1 MSRGQEQRGRDLP
14 PVSTGEFVKATS
26 GSAAGDLRRPS
37 TLLGRRASG
46 ASSSRAP
53 GTPVPEC
60 ILGAGGGEERS
71 PVGPFEAET
80 EPDSG
85 SAKRPAELD
94 AETLRD
100 KAQGSDEPVS
110 FDAMVMEHSEV
121 LAAAQAREGEVHPLV
136 KLQAQAAMDRLSG
149 DIGEAGD
156 HGTWDGRWPL
166 PSRTEYDAFVHAGLK
181 WPTTRDAFVV
191 QAARKE
197 YHWSS
202 MGPEQKAAFKD
213 AAAEAWKVWLRN
225 EAVEV
230 LSDAES
236 EKVWATLRQRGELHK
251 VLTPRFVYTDK
262 NDGQRTQ
269 QNNLP
274 LKASARLVVPG
285 YKDITAYGLR
295 KDAPTASRTSQ
306 HLLFSVA
313 ASRFQDGWR
322 MGTADVKS
330 AFMKGERYMEG
341 TRELYV
347 KNVEVRGDSPSLPV
361 GRKLS
366 RVLKGVF
373 GLADAPREWFLR
385 LRKSV
390 VRRGWRTSTMDAA
403 TFFLWSKD
411 STPRLLGMLCS
422 HVDDLLFC
430 GGPEAWSSIREL
442 GDELGFGSLE
452 ENTFVYCGK
461 RVTQDLA
468 SGEVT
473 VSMKEYHQNL
483 KEVRVPS
490 SRRRDPD
497 ASLTPG
503 EHKQLRALVGSLQWL
518 VAQVRFDAGFL
529 LSALQA
535 ETPTVN
541 TLLKISQLIKLF
553 KETGDFELRFRPLDL
568 RNAGILVVTD
578 ASLGNVTRAGAVG
591 SQPLERVYSQSCY
604 CVLLAEAS
612 LMRGEK
618 GRFTVLDHRSHRLQ
632 RVCRSTFAAE
642 LLGVEE
648 GTDAGQYCRGHVAEL
663 QGYDLGHRGV
673 DCILDNIDMVI
684 VTDAKDV
691 YDKGNSDTPSY
702 GSQKSLAFT
711 VAWLRGMLGRGNTA
725 LRWTATENMF
735 VDCGTKEMDGAHMR
749 KILGEGEWS
758 YRFDADL
765 VKQTVRARAPVQ
777 RGPRVLSGQSV
788 APSDPVLAFLQGL
801 STQKGWHRRNTTAI
815 QVAHGAKSYRNPE
828 PRFSREEY
836 PYRTT
841 YGLFHDEEG
850 RGEWRLLERDEG
862 YGKLLKLPRTRHIA
876 AVSRKARNESPGC
889 SELVLSW
896 LVEEAQKPFNL
907 RDEPLI
913 RIVLA
918 KVGSEQ
924 HFLLVNMHHSVTD
937 GRSLSILRQELTAF
951 YNQIALKLAEAPKL
965 PALSMQY
972 ADFAYCQRRWMA
984 QGRLERELAYWRSQL
999 QQLPALQLLT
1009 DFPRPPNLALD
1020 GGQVTFQLQPALANR
1035 LRSLARAK
1043 SVTLFALLLGLF
1055 ALALSRWAG
1064 AQDLAI
1070 ASPVGHRQGNAVEP
1084 LIGYFVNTVL
1094 FRVNLKTPC
1103 TFEDLLQRLRDAVVG
1118 AFQNSSAPYAK
1129 VLEAAE
1135 LDPAA
1140 VPAMFVLQ
1148 DRDETAWSME
1158 GLRVEQ
1164 VEIQRHA
1171 ALFDVTCE
1179 MQEMPG
1185 SAGGLQGVL
1194 VYNKHLWTNSRA
1206 VRFAES
1212 LQTLALAVAEQ
1223 PAVDLLQ
1230 LAVLSGN
1237 DRAKV
1242 LDWGGH
1248 NRPVPSPTPLIK
1260 ALKVQLLQSQH
1271 DIAVLSGDRSVTYAE
1286 FGARV
1291 TALALALREELSE
1304 ALDSEVLVALLLP
1317 RSVDLAV
1324 AIWAVLST
1332 GAAYVPIDPE
1342 YPPQRI
1348 EHILL
1353 SAGPQLALARKEHA
1367 ELLPRDLRVFGT
1379 WQWPSPQTSAA
1390 SIPRVEELTQAPP
1403 QGLAYVI
1410 YTSGS
1415 TGKPK
1420 GVAIEHRSA
1429 ANMVQEQLSLMRIT
1443 REDRVLQFFKP
1454 AFDGAVQEYLST
1466 FLAGAALVLWGEDKE
1481 ETFAEVLSR
1490 HRCTACTLTPSAL
1503 SVLDPKRLPLLT
1515 KLAVAAEAC
1524 PPTLVELWAC
1534 QRRLLNAY
1542 GPSENTVVA
1551 TSAELGASESSNDFI
1566 LRSDSFDSLMST
1578 PSRQH
1583 VPIGTPLG
1591 GVQCYVFEATAVKSL
1606 QAIGTPGE
1614 LCLGGV
1620 QLARGYFGDAAKTAE
1635 KFVINP
1641 LGCQKMQR
1649 MYKTGDIVT
1658 WLPQGQLLYL
1668 GRNDEMVKL
1677 RGFRIELSEVE
1688 AALAAL
1694 GAQAVA
1700 VAVNPVKDGLWAWVT
1715 PETLSP
1721 ATLRSELLRALPQYM
1736 VPTRIAVLEKFPL
1749 TPNGKIDKARLLAE
1763 NCSEAH
1769 TEGPIVG
1776 PQSPLEQRLR
1786 ATLAKQVVLSWPRIR
1801 PGEGCG
1807 QLWMECTSKRKATA
1821 ATVLG
1826 LETLGHRPE
1835 RHSEREGETAHLHRF
1850 ISGSQLTCAAQGA
1863 ETPEHQE
1870 TSSEKSPKPGRL
1882 HSGGG
1887 NDLIE
1892 GSAAFAK
1899 AARYRRLSISCC
1911 CHDRPLAKQT
1921 THAGLTIPLSKLYEL
1936 QTVRALADHLAMQE
1950 ETVLGPV
1957 NEAADVESGR
1967 RIDLCLSA
1975 SQKGC
1980 SGFFQSM
1987 AVLCWRLLA
1996 WVWISGVVIWPA
2008 MLPLKLSSQLAR
2020 SSGAAWSLC
2029 FMVLVGYPLYLLLMI
2044 LLVICTKW
2052 LLIGRYRAGACSVNS
2067 WAFLRWWAVDRM
2079 LVFVN
2084 ELCLGAFRGGPVYFA
2099 YLRSLGLQA
2108 AGYCRIDT
2116 RHVSESLPER
2126 AMFDLISLGRCCV
2139 VAEGAKLRPAAAE
2152 AGVLQLRP
2160 LAFGDY
2166 CAVGEN
2172 AVCTAGCAV
2181 GDHVTLQPLSM
2192 LSGRIGR
2199 TLPDGSVWKGA
2210 LLVQSRQQPI
2220 RVPAGFLCHDLLGDV
2235 FALLLTLFLQTGCS
2249 LVAYVTFGLLAE
2261 AQGFGV
2267 GHAWRWQA
2275 EPEGYLFAATWL
2287 LFGPPVMASADVLLD
2302 IDLAGLADQV
2312 MASMGLNQWEFGLR
2326 LAGMVVVSFAVY
2338 GWSLT
2343 LSSAFLCRYIRGSRN
2358 LNSWFFQVR
2367 RVVLRLT
2374 FPRYPAQLAGTW
2386 AMSLYLRLLGG
2397 RVSLHAT
2404 VAVSEPPLEPR
2415 KLHVGEGALLL
2426 TYQALGEC
2434 EVGQGSVVGA
2444 GAVLLP
2450 HSQVEAGAV
2459 VGAMSV
2465 AGRPVRSGLQ
2475 LVGNPGVIMRKAT
2488 LEQELMAGWGRH
2500 FLRRSVKCLYPLVAP
2515 MFLQMLLL
2523 TTLLPAMYVLTVL
2536 LDMLVRSQHGAGSAG
2551 APVTLWLCEW
2561 LLVCAATPVLFKPRL
2576 RHSAADCSRFS
2587 EQLNSMSIA
2596 IFMGMAFGSPFYN
2609 FWLKAMGGNV
2619 ASDAL
2624 LLTAVAGDYRA
2635 LNIGRG
2641 ASVDK
2646 EAVLSCRRLLPGPQ
2660 GAGFY
2665 ICQSRVVIGPGSSVS
2680 HSAAVVAG
2688 ETGSLST
2695 LAPLSAVAAS
2705 TRLPAQTFAVGLP
2718 PQAFPWSKASLV
2730 KPSARPLPRELRPP
2744 ILLPI
2749 FVSRAIGRM
2758 KVLQGQQAVDFTPLV
2773 TGSTGFLGRS
2783 IVAALLESRAC
2794 SRVFCLVRAADP
2806 AAAQQ
2811 RVMEAARKAGAT
2823 DLHLLEAVPGDLQQR
2838 NFGRPLADV
2847 QRLAGRVTHVLHAAA
2862 KVNLTEPFEL
2872 MKKDNVDATAHLLE
2886 FCCISRPKPFHH
2898 ISTMGILTPD
2908 MLDRHGSVRE
2918 TATLGDIRALPLYGT
2933 GDQANGYPQSKWLA
2947 EVLVLE
2953 AARQGLP
2960 CYIHRPGLI
2969 GGHSVTGAA
2978 AEDVFFHF
2986 LADVLKLRRLPG
2998 MEGRKFN
3005 VTPVDWVAKAIA
3017 RIALPGFLEEGKLP
3031 SGSVFHPAA
3040 PHNAITTTVLA
3051 AVLKRFGHEASV
3063 LS

>member
-1 MSRGQEQRGRDLP
+1 MPSRLVILLDPQLRPALGGVGQIG
-14 PVSTGEFVKATS
+14 
-26 GSAAGDLRRPS
+26 
-37 TLLGRRASG
+37 
-46 ASSSRAP
+46 
-53 GTPVPEC
+53 
-60 ILGAGGGEERS
+60 ILG
-71 PVGPFEAET
+71 
-80 EPDSG
+80 
-85 SAKRPAELD
+85 
-94 AETLRD
+94 
-100 KAQGSDEPVS
+100 
-110 FDAMVMEHSEV
+110 
-121 LAAAQAREGEVHPLV
+121 EG
-136 KLQAQAAMDRLSG
+136 
-149 DIGEAGD
+149 
-156 HGTWDGRWPL
+156 
-166 PSRTEYDAFVHAGLK
+166 
-181 WPTTRDAFVV
+181 
-191 QAARKE
+191 
-197 YHWSS
+197 
-202 MGPEQKAAFKD
+202 
-213 AAAEAWKVWLRN
+213 
-225 EAVEV
+225 
-230 LSDAES
+230 
-236 EKVWATLRQRGELHK
+236 
-251 VLTPRFVYTDK
+251 
-262 NDGQRTQ
+262 
-269 QNNLP
+269 
-274 LKASARLVVPG
+274 
-285 YKDITAYGLR
+285 
-295 KDAPTASRTSQ
+295 
-306 HLLFSVA
+306 
-313 ASRFQDGWR
+313 
-322 MGTADVKS
+322 
-330 AFMKGERYMEG
+330 
-341 TRELYV
+341 
-347 KNVEVRGDSPSLPV
+347 
-361 GRKLS
+361 
-366 RVLKGVF
+366 
-373 GLADAPREWFLR
+373 
-385 LRKSV
+385 
-390 VRRGWRTSTMDAA
+390 
-403 TFFLWSKD
+403 
-411 STPRLLGMLCS
+411 
-422 HVDDLLFC
+422 
-430 GGPEAWSSIREL
+430 
-442 GDELGFGSLE
+442 
-452 ENTFVYCGK
+452 
-461 RVTQDLA
+461 LA
-468 SGEVT
+468 SGYLRLPQETKTRFIKTPEAIREVLPQCGPIT
-473 VSMKEYHQNL
+473 YLTGDVGRYQNQDDILEFVGRLDSQVKLRGQRVELGEIEAALLSAKAVTEAVALVHGDRLIGYFSTLQGVEEGDAVAQCMEKTRQRLPRYMWPELVHVKEWPRGRTGKVDRKAL
-483 KEVRVPS
+483 PVPTICVQDAVPPRS
-490 SRRRDPD
+490 SLEKKILEIFCQALRRDPTLTSVHSD
-497 ASLTPG
+497 FFTLGGTSL
-503 EHKQLRALVGSLQWL
+503 KA
-518 VAQVRFDAGFL
+518 AAL
-529 LSALQA
+529 LSALRAQVPEA
-535 ETPTVN
+535 VALQFDELYAHPDVASLAQVLSGSRQEI
-541 TLLKISQLIKLF
+541 LLGPAPVEGLL
-553 KETGDFELRFRPLDL
+553 P
-568 RNAGILVVTD
+568 
-578 ASLGNVTRAGAVG
+578 ASLGQEHMLVLQELHEGSSAYNSPLILKLEGALNRSALSTALDRVIARHDVLRSNLLRDTIDGEPAVVQVTTPAAEFQCDMEFWDIPDDTAQQPQRRRLRHTLGSRHVGA
-591 SQPLERVYSQSCY
+591 
-604 CVLLAEAS
+604 A
-612 LMRGEK
+612 
-618 GRFTVLDHRSHRLQ
+618 GRFAFAPGAEQRARS
-632 RVCRSTFAAE
+632 RSASSFQ
-642 LLGVEE
+642 LSSWLGI
-648 GTDAGQYCRGHVAEL
+648 GTDRPGSGLGTPERAASWRNLFQRGRARRPSWSPIFY
-663 QGYDLGHRGV
+663 QGYNSPPMRSPEGNREDRMYRLTEMTSTSSLSLGDLG
-673 DCILDNIDMVI
+673 
-684 VTDAKDV
+684 
-691 YDKGNSDTPSY
+691 
-702 GSQKSLAFT
+702 
-711 VAWLRGMLGRGNTA
+711 
-725 LRWTATENMF
+725 
-735 VDCGTKEMDGAHMR
+735 
-749 KILGEGEWS
+749 
-758 YRFDADL
+758 
-765 VKQTVRARAPVQ
+765 RAQ
-777 RGPRVLSGQSV
+777 Q
-788 APSDPVLAFLQGL
+788 
-801 STQKGWHRRNTTAI
+801 W
-815 QVAHGAKSYRNPE
+815 
-828 PRFSREEY
+828 
-836 PYRTT
+836 
-841 YGLFHDEEG
+841 
-850 RGEWRLLERDEG
+850 
-862 YGKLLKLPRTRHIA
+862 
-876 AVSRKARNESPGC
+876 SPGC

-896 LVEEAQKPFNL
+896 LVEEAHKPFNL

-924 HFLLVNMHHSVTD
+924 HFLLVSMHHSVTD

-951 YNQIALKLAEAPKL
+951 YNQITLKLAEGPKL

-999 QQLPALQLLT
+999 QQLSAVQLLT

-1055 ALALSRWAG
+1055 ALALSRWAA

-1094 FRVNLKTPC
+1094 FRVNLKNPC
-1103 TFEDLLQRLRDAVVG
+1103 TFEDLLQRLRDTVVG

-1164 VEIQRHA
+1164 VEIKRHA

-1230 LAVLSGN
+1230 LAVISSN

-1242 LDWGGH
+1242 LEWGGH
-1248 NRPVPSPTPLIK
+1248 NRPVASPTPLIK
-1260 ALKVQLLQSQH
+1260 ALKVQLLQCQH
-1271 DIAVLSGDRSVTYAE
+1271 DIAVLSGDRSVTYGE

-1291 TALALALREELSE
+1291 MALSLALRARLPE
-1304 ALDSEVLVALLLP
+1304 ALESLVALLLP

-1324 AIWAVLST
+1324 AIWAVLSA
-1332 GAAYVPIDPE
+1332 GAAYVPIDPD

-1348 EHILL
+1348 AHILK
-1353 SAGPQLALARKEHA
+1353 SAGPQLALALAREEHA
-1367 ELLPRDLRVFGT
+1367 ELVEDMCRVFGT
-1379 WQWPSPQTSAA
+1379 WQWPSPETSFA
-1390 SIPRVEELTQAPP
+1390 RVEELTQAPP

-1466 FLAGAALVLWGEDKE
+1466 FLAGAVLVLWGEDKE

-1490 HRCTACTLTPSAL
+1490 HHCTACTLTPSAL

-1566 LRSDSFDSLMST
+1566 LRSDSFDSLMSA

-1591 GVQCYVFEATAVKSL
+1591 GVQCYVFEASAVKSL

-1614 LCLGGV
+1614 LCLGGI

-1649 MYKTGDIVT
+1649 MYKTGDVVT

-1668 GRNDEMVKL
+1668 GRNDEMVKV

-1700 VAVNPVKDGLWAWVT
+1700 VAVNPAKDGLWAWVT
-1715 PETLSP
+1715 PETLSS

-1769 TEGPIVG
+1769 MEGPIVG
-1776 PQSPLEQRLR
+1776 PQSPLEHRL
-1786 ATLAKQVVLSWPRIR
+1786 
-1801 PGEGCG
+1801 C
-1807 QLWMECTSKRKATA
+1807 ATA
-1821 ATVLG
+1821 AMVLG
-1826 LETLGHRPE
+1826 LETLGV
-1835 RHSEREGETAHLHRF
+1835 TADLR
-1850 ISGSQLTCAAQGA
+1850 SVGMTSLKAVLLSQKL
-1863 ETPEHQE
+1863 
-1870 TSSEKSPKPGRL
+1870 R
-1882 HSGGG
+1882 
-1887 NDLIE
+1887 D
-1892 GSAAFAK
+1892 
-1899 AARYRRLSISCC
+1899 
-1911 CHDRPLAKQT
+1911 
-1921 THAGLTIPLSKLYEL
+1921 AGLTIPLSKLYEL
-1936 QTVRALADHLAMQE
+1936 QTVRALAEHLAMQE

-1957 NEAADVESGR
+1957 SIEADVESGGR
-1967 RIDLCLSA
+1967 CDLCLSA

-1980 SGFFQSM
+1980 SGFFQSV

-2008 MLPLKLSSQLAR
+2008 MLPLKLASRLAR

-2029 FMVLVGYPLYLLLMI
+2029 FLVLLGYPLYLLLMI

-2052 LLIGRYRAGACSVNS
+2052 LLIGRYRAGACPVNS
-2067 WAFLRWWAVDRM
+2067 WAFLRWWAVDRL

-2116 RHVSESLPER
+2116 RHVSESLPEH

-2152 AGVLQLRP
+2152 AAELQLRP

-2192 LSGRIGR
+2192 LSGRTGR

-2249 LVAYVTFGLLAE
+2249 LVAYCTFGLLAE

-2267 GHAWRWQA
+2267 GRAWRWQA

-2302 IDLAGLADQV
+2302 LDLAGLADQV
-2312 MASMGLNQWEFGLR
+2312 TASMGLNRWEFGLR

-2374 FPRYPAQLAGTW
+2374 FPRYPGQLAGTW

-2397 RVSLHAT
+2397 R

-2426 TYQALGEC
+2426 THQALGEC

-2465 AGRPVRSGLQ
+2465 AGRPVRSDLQ
-2475 LVGNPGVIMRKAT
+2475 LVGNPGVIMRRAT
-2488 LEQELMAGWGRH
+2488 LEQEPMPGWGRH
-2500 FLRRSVKCLYPLVAP
+2500 FLRRSVQCLYPLVAP
-2515 MFLQMLLL
+2515 MLLQMLLL
-2523 TTLLPAMYVLTVL
+2523 TTLLPAMYVLTLL
-2536 LDMLVRSQHGAGSAG
+2536 LDMLVRSQHGAGLVLAVALPAAYVALG
-2551 APVTLWLCEW
+2551 WCLC
-2561 LLVCAATPVLFKPRL
+2561 LLAVLVHRLLSGSVNGSWCAFGSVRHFLAT
-2576 RHSAADCSRFS
+2576 FS

-2635 LNIGRG
+2635 LTIGRG

-2646 EAVLSCRRLLPGPQ
+2646 EAVLSCRRLLPGPK

-2688 ETGSLST
+2688 ETGRLST
-2695 LAPLSAVAAS
+2695 LAPLSAVAPS

-2730 KPSARPLPRELRPP
+2730 KPSTRPLPRELRPP

-2758 KVLQGQQAVDFTPLV
+2758 KVLQGQQAGEFAPLV

-2806 AAAQQ
+2806 AAAQH
-2811 RVMEAARKAGAT
+2811 RVIEAAKKAGAT
-2823 DLHLLEAVPGDLQQR
+2823 HLHLLEAVPGDLQQR

-2886 FCCISRPKPFHH
+2886 FCCISKPKPFHH
-2898 ISTMGILTPD
+2898 ISTMGILTPE

-2918 TATLGDIRALPLYGT
+2918 SATLGDIRALPLYGT

-2986 LADVLKLRRLPG
+2986 LADVLKLRRLPQ
-2998 MEGRKFN
+2998 MNGRKFN

-3040 PHNAITTTVLA
+3040 PNNAITTNMLA
-3051 AVLKRFGHEASV
+3051 AVLKRFGYGHLAFMDFVRARLCVRHLPWVEGSLVTSV
-3063 LS
+3063 GCHL